1 MNHRVNNVQQLYED
15 SKNLYNN
22 VVLGKA
28 DGIIND
34 LNQAINALKSGW
46 EGRDAGVQINNV
58 VDVYN
63 AMAKIRNA
71 LAELSKD
78 SSTVASGYREIQN
91 ANRANLEN
99 LPPLVIE
106 GEKSPMSPYQD
117 DRDTINITAEAMN
130 GKTLLDNV
138 NNAYEEFKSDVNR
151 HYQAIMD
158 NWKAGFGRENAEAA
172 FNDFMNNANKYKTI
186 LEDVSRS
193 LTDAIRNYKM

>member
-193 LTDAIRNYKM
+193 ITDAIRNYKM

>member
-34 LNQAINALKSGW
+34 LNQAINALKSSW

-193 LTDAIRNYKM
+193 ITDAIRNYKM